1 MALHFSTE
9 EFDARKDRTIEKL
22 EKRGLDGLLM
32 FRQESMYYLTGYDS
46 FGYVFF
52 QCLYLGTDG
61 HLMLLTRSPDL
72 RQAQH
77 TSIIEDIRIWVDS
90 ANANPADLLMEILKE
105 FGCKRKRLGVEYD
118 AYGLTAKNGKL
129 LENALQDFCTLED
142 ASDLVS
148 KLRVVKS
155 EAEIVYVRKA
165 AELADRA
172 YDEAYRLAGAGADEG
187 NILAAMQGVIFAGG
201 GDYPGNEFII
211 GSGKD
216 ALLCRYKSGRRK
228 LDSQDQL
235 TLEWAAAYRHYH
247 AAMMRTIPVG
257 HANENHKKMHKVC
270 MDAMQSCK
278 EALQPGRPIG
288 EVFDAYAKTCDTAGM
303 QDHRLNATGY
313 SLGTTFAPNWMDWP
327 MFYHANPVIA
337 KPNMVFFLHMILMD
351 SDTNHAICFGH
362 TVVMTETGCE
372 SLSNRPM
379 DLIVK

>member
-257 HANENHKKMHKVC
+257 HATANHKEMHKVC

>member
-61 HLMLLTRSPDL
+61 QLMLLTRSPDL

-90 ANANPADLLMEILKE
+90 ANANPADQLMEILKE

-148 KLRVVKS
+148 KLRVVKN
-155 EAEIVYVRKA
+155 EAEMVYARKA

-257 HANENHKKMHKVC
+257 HATENHKEMYKVC
-270 MDAMQSCK
+270 MDAMQACK

-288 EVFDAYAKTCDTAGM
+288 EVFDAYAKTCDAAGM

-337 KPNMVFFLHMILMD
+337 EPNMVFFLHMILMD

-362 TVVMTETGCE
+362 TVVVTETGCK
-372 SLSNRPM
+372 SLSDRSM

>member
-9 EFDARKDRTIEKL
+9 EFDARKDRSIEKL
-22 EKRGLDGLLM
+22 ENRGLDGLLM

-90 ANANPADLLMEILKE
+90 ANANPADQLMEILKE

-118 AYGLTAKNGKL
+118 AYGLTAKNGKM
-129 LENALQDFCTLED
+129 LENTLQNFCTLED

-155 EAEIVYVRKA
+155 EAEMVYVRKA

-257 HANENHKKMHKVC
+257 HATANHKEMHKVC
-270 MDAMQSCK
+270 MAAMQACK

-288 EVFDAYAKTCDTAGM
+288 EVFDAYAKTCDAAGM

-337 KPNMVFFLHMILMD
+337 EPNMVFFLHMILMD

-362 TVVMTETGCE
+362 TVVVTETGCE